1 MRRVF
6 GTVFC
11 KMQTMRCARH
21 HPEMCGGGGVVKK
34 NTRIGENNRALCC
47 GLQVTHTSTR
57 NEIYPF
63 RSYAYGIYVDD
74 FGFFPPAIL
83 THHRCMRW
91 RDFQWNSKKRKTEY
105 KIHDELD
112 KRKLVG
118 MALCAMCV
126 RQQYGEQTPIAN
138 VGDIITIFSFR
149 FIAVMW
155 PTNETS
161 VRTHAPCNRCQAII
175 APTTCAYAH
184 KMHERAHRTHTHT
197 IIVFQWREWF
207 HIQCG
212 AFNSIKLNWM
222 LLLWVLYI
230 FIPHMII
237 MWIWYGI
244 ECKRLMRIW
253 CLEPA
258 RTTQNRRGA
267 IYLFAPMERRVRIA
281 ANAKS
286 CFISFCFVAAADRID
301 HSLPRSRNSEYLGV
315 HRKYS
320 YRLVARRFF
329 LSNVTSM

>member
-1 MRRVF
+1 MDIKSSWMHHKISDGDKALMRF
-6 GTVFC
+6 GIEPTNTFEFDSIMRQQYILQPTKIYVILNC
-11 KMQTMRCARH
+11 TPRAKMPMIRRQWRCLGITQMLFTCDASSVWHRFLQNANNAMRSTSPRNVRWANS
-21 HPEMCGGGGVVKK
+21 GGGGVVKK

-184 KMHERAHRTHTHT
+184 KMHERAHRTHTQSLC
-197 IIVFQWREWF
+197 FS
-207 HIQCG
+207 G
-212 AFNSIKLNWM
+212 ASDSI
-222 LLLWVLYI
+222 
-230 FIPHMII
+230 
-237 MWIWYGI
+237 
-244 ECKRLMRIW
+244 
-253 CLEPA
+253 
-258 RTTQNRRGA
+258 
-267 IYLFAPMERRVRIA
+267 
-281 ANAKS
+281 
-286 CFISFCFVAAADRID
+286 
-301 HSLPRSRNSEYLGV
+301 
-315 HRKYS
+315 
-320 YRLVARRFF
+320 
-329 LSNVTSM
+329 SNVEHLIQ